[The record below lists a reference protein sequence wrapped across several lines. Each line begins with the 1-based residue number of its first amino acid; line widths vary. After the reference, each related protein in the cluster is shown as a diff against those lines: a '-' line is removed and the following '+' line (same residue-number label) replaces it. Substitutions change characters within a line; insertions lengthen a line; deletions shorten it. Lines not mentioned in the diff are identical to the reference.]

1 VLTLLLGRLHVPSI
15 LCNGIREEDEVEK
28 VENNFSR
35 CEATE
40 INYAMKKKI
49 ICREYA
55 FNLVR
60 KLTCIS

>member
-1 VLTLLLGRLHVPSI
+1 VLTLLLGRLHVPSM
-15 LCNGIREEDEVEK
+15 LCNRIREEDEK

-40 INYAMKKKI
+40 INYATKKKI
-49 ICREYA
+49 ICRENA